1 MLGKISRIGVI
12 ALVGVLLVGTV
23 VSAVSAAPIVEGS
36 QTGGLS
42 HSEIEALGLALNDEY
57 KAWAVHDQVISDLGA
72 IVPFTNIVLA
82 RRLT

>member
-1 MLGKISRIGVI
+1 
-12 ALVGVLLVGTV
+12 
-23 VSAVSAAPIVEGS
+23 VEGS

-42 HSEIEALGLALNDEY
+42 QSEIEALGLALNDEY

-72 IVPFTNIVLA
+72 ILPFTNIVLA

>member
-1 MLGKISRIGVI
+1 M
-12 ALVGVLLVGTV
+12 
-23 VSAVSAAPIVEGS
+23 
-36 QTGGLS
+36 
-42 HSEIEALGLALNDEY
+42 GLALNDEY